1 MARLNELIALAE
13 ATRHRGTERKLSEFR
28 SVIESQTVSD
38 RDEKILVFTEHR
50 DTLTYLTRQL
60 REWGYSVCNIHGG
73 MKLVDRIGAEKEFR
87 GPAQFMVATEAAG
100 EGINL
105 QFCKV
110 MINWDLPW
118 NPNRLEERMGW
129 IHRYGQEY
137 EVQVYN
143 LVANTTREGSVLLR
157 LTAKLER
164 LREQLGHD
172 QVYDVVVSVLD
183 AGQVRLDVLIR
194 EAILNRRSMEDIL
207 GDLEFVDST
216 ASVAAARDALG
227 EALATS
233 HIDMGSIL
241 GDERDSK
248 ERRLTPEFVERFFA
262 DGLRYLDGRIT
273 TGTDHDWKLDFVPA
287 DLRRKA
293 QALNVGEF
301 GTGSRLIT
309 FSKERL
315 RRDPPAEFGA
325 TNHPLFDAVMDSLLE
340 LGRPQLGKGTVLVDK
355 EAQDPYLVWLLEVAV
370 VNGVGEEVH
379 GRLLALRQLGGE
391 FEAITPGV
399 LLDLPPSEVAPA
411 VPDSLRSMADDDKA
425 VAAASGLYS
434 AEYLA
439 EVTAEQERQVSI
451 VEGALQQ
458 SVNDKLS
465 ELQDQLERQYD
476 EEAKGR
482 DMRIAIRTTND
493 QIESLTTD
501 LKRRRDEL
509 QRQRV
514 TSIRTPRV
522 VGVAAVIPGP
532 VPRVREEGLGGDNRT
547 VELAAMRVAMD
558 YETSQ
563 GRTPRDVSKTGVG
576 CDIKSEGPDGEV
588 RYLEV
593 KGHGTTGGVTLYYT
607 EWQLAHRMREEFY
620 I

>member
-1 MARLNELIALAE
+1 M
-13 ATRHRGTERKLSEFR
+13 
-28 SVIESQTVSD
+28 
-38 RDEKILVFTEHR
+38 
-50 DTLTYLTRQL
+50 
-60 REWGYSVCNIHGG
+60 
-73 MKLVDRIGAEKEFR
+73 
-87 GPAQFMVATEAAG
+87 
-100 EGINL
+100 
-105 QFCKV
+105 
-110 MINWDLPW
+110 
-118 NPNRLEERMGW
+118 
-129 IHRYGQEY
+129 
-137 EVQVYN
+137 
-143 LVANTTREGSVLLR
+143 
-157 LTAKLER
+157 
-164 LREQLGHD
+164 
-172 QVYDVVVSVLD
+172 
-183 AGQVRLDVLIR
+183 
-194 EAILNRRSMEDIL
+194 
-207 GDLEFVDST
+207 
-216 ASVAAARDALG
+216 
-227 EALATS
+227 
-233 HIDMGSIL
+233 
-241 GDERDSK
+241 
-248 ERRLTPEFVERFFA
+248 
-262 DGLRYLDGRIT
+262 
-273 TGTDHDWKLDFVPA
+273 
-287 DLRRKA
+287 
-293 QALNVGEF
+293 
-301 GTGSRLIT
+301 
-309 FSKERL
+309 
-315 RRDPPAEFGA
+315 
-325 TNHPLFDAVMDSLLE
+325 
-340 LGRPQLGKGTVLVDK
+340 
-355 EAQDPYLVWLLEVAV
+355 
-370 VNGVGEEVH
+370 
-379 GRLLALRQLGGE
+379 
-391 FEAITPGV
+391 
-399 LLDLPPSEVAPA
+399 PPSEVAPA